1 MKAQVWDY
9 HSHLRGWLT
18 GVEAEAVGV
27 MAAEEEARMLL
38 PVHNTHAAHAAAH
51 AAHAERRRSTC
62 GRATS
67 FARYFSLAKRRV
79 FAWGIGEH
87 GQVGT
92 LGSQFTCFTGTKVRV
107 LTQLRQLGLLDKTG
121 REVARCALACELLSL
136 RAAAVVRVA
145 CGDAHSIC

>member
-1 MKAQVWDY
+1 VWDY
-9 HSHLRGWLT
+9 HCHLRGWLT
-18 GVEAEAVGV
+18 GGEAEAVGV
-27 MAAEEEARMLL
+27 MAAVDEARMLL
-38 PVHNTHAAHAAAH
+38 AVDKTHAAHAAQT
-51 AAHAERRRSTC
+51 AHAERRRSTC

-92 LGSQFTCFTGTKVRV
+92 LGSLFTCFTGTKVRM

-136 RAAAVVRVA
+136 RAAAVVRAA
-145 CGDAHSIC
+145 CGDAHSVW

>member
-1 MKAQVWDY
+1 
-9 HSHLRGWLT
+9 
-18 GVEAEAVGV
+18 
-27 MAAEEEARMLL
+27 MAAEGEARMLL
-38 PVHNTHAAHAAAH
+38 GVDKTH

-79 FAWGIGEH
+79 FSWGIGEH

-92 LGSQFTCFTGTKVRV
+92 LGTQFTCFTGTKVRI

-136 RAAAVVRVA
+136 RAAAVVRVT
-145 CGDAHSIC
+145 CGDAHSVC